1 MNDKSLDGLI
11 NQLTPLFIQIQ
22 HLHEEAYHIYKPQ
35 VEDLIKTQTKDGNT
49 IERHLDY
56 LLDHCGNEKVL
67 ELFKKLCRYYWDID
81 PRATADYILI
91 YKEHWDDDHLISEED
106 E

>member
-1 MNDKSLDGLI
+1 MNDKRLDDLTSE
-11 NQLTPLFIQIQ
+11 LTPLFIQVQ

-67 ELFKKLCRYYWDID
+67 KLFKKLCRYYWDID
-81 PRATADYILI
+81 PRATTDYILI
-91 YKEHWDDDHLISEED
+91 YKEHWEDDHSISEED